1 MKPIDL
7 SIPLIVAAA
16 LTLCGL
22 QSGSVLAQEEMPAV
36 GSRIPAEAPAA
47 KTPAAKP
54 SDGTNIIGERESPIG
69 LYIMPWR
76 DSRAEEDLDRPAR
89 LLQEKL
95 VPLDEA
101 VFLRQ
106 IEYHTAL
113 SNALKQKGTV
123 TPPQR

>member
-1 MKPIDL
+1 MKSL
-7 SIPLIVAAA
+7 FLMAAA
-16 LTLCGL
+16 GLTLGAL
-22 QSGSVLAQEEMPAV
+22 QLLTPVALAQDEQPAI
-36 GSRIPAEAPAA
+36 GIRIPDSQPAA
-47 KTPAAKP
+47 PKAPSTP

-95 VPLDEA
+95 VPLDED

-113 SNALKQKGTV
+113 SNALKQKGSV
-123 TPPQR
+123 TPLER

>member
-1 MKPIDL
+1 MSKVR
-7 SIPLIVAAA
+7 LITAAA
-16 LTLCGL
+16 LTLGL
-22 QSGSVLAQEEMPAV
+22 QAWAGTALAQDEQPAV
-36 GSRIPAEAPAA
+36 GGGIRIPQPATEADKPRES
-47 KTPAAKP
+47 KP

-76 DSRAEEDLDRPAR
+76 DSRAEADLDRPAR

-95 VPLDEA
+95 VPLDED

-123 TPPQR
+123 TPLQR